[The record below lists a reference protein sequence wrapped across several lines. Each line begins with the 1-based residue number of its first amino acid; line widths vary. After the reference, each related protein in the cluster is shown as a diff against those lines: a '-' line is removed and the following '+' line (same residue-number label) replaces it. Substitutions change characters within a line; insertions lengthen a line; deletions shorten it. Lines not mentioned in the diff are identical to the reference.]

1 MIDLAGETDAGTA
14 GEHPARD
21 SRPGRRMA
29 AEGERPRSPV
39 PHRRTRRRGHPEP
52 PDASENSD
60 WPKASRPS
68 ESLIP
73 NGALSSSR

>member
-1 MIDLAGETDAGTA
+1 MIHLAGETDAGSA

-21 SRPGRRMA
+21 SRLGRRMTV
-29 AEGERPRSPV
+29 EGEPSCSPA
-39 PHRRTRRRGHPEP
+39 PQRRTGRRGHPEP

-60 WPKASRPS
+60 WPQASRLS

-73 NGALSSSR
+73 KRALSSSR